1 MSALRTDVWVL
12 IYFLNKRLF
21 DYGERLNVRSN
32 TMDYSNEP
40 SGVFLL
46 IDNKSFYATVECSM
60 RGLDPLTTPLV
71 VMSEASNTGGG
82 LVLASSPMAK
92 KLFHISN
99 VNRKRDLPNDERLI
113 VVPPRMNLYIQKNI
127 EVNHI
132 FNQYCADEDLLP
144 YSIDESILDIT
155 HSWQLF
161 GNNILQVIRKIQKQ
175 VKDELGL
182 ITTVGLGNNPL
193 QAKIALDIY
202 AKHNSEFIGVIT
214 NRTVKTKIWTIPEI
228 TDVWGINAR
237 TKANLSRLGIH
248 NMYELAHFDPFILK
262 QRLGLIG
269 TQLYA
274 TAWGID
280 RTNLQSTIF
289 PKDKSLGN
297 SQVLSRDY
305 AEKDEIET
313 VIKEIGAQVAARL
326 RAHNKQC
333 NGVYLGIG
341 YSLGVVDHNNETGF
355 AHSLKLVAS
364 TAETET
370 INRQLIFIFEKFWD
384 GEAPV
389 RTIAVSCSRLTNRY
403 GEQLNIF
410 NSPKP
415 TAISLEETMDSIRRK
430 YGKTSII
437 RASSLKK
444 GGTFIERAGLVG
456 GHNGGQSLE

>member
-1 MSALRTDVWVL
+1 
-12 IYFLNKRLF
+12 
-21 DYGERLNVRSN
+21 
-32 TMDYSNEP
+32 MDYSNEP

-46 IDNKSFYATVECSM
+46 IDNKSFYATVECIK

-71 VMSEASNTGGG
+71 VMSEAANTGGG
-82 LVLASSPMAK
+82 LVMASSPMAK
-92 KLFHISN
+92 QLFHITN
-99 VNRKRDLPNDERLI
+99 VNRKRDIPNDERLI

-132 FNQYCADEDLLP
+132 FNEYCADEDLLP

-155 HSWQLF
+155 HSWKLF
-161 GNNILQVIRKIQKQ
+161 GNNILQVIRKIQQQ

-182 ITTVGLGNNPL
+182 VTTVGLGNNPL

-202 AKHNSEFIGVIT
+202 AKHNREFIGVIT
-214 NRTVKTKIWTIPEI
+214 NQTVKQKIWTIPEI
-228 TDVWGINAR
+228 TDVWGINTR
-237 TKANLSRLGIH
+237 TRDNLARLGIH
-248 NMYELAHFDPFILK
+248 NMYQLAHCNPFKLK
-262 QRLGLIG
+262 QRLGIIG

-280 RTNLQSTIF
+280 RTNLQSTILH
-289 PKDKSLGN
+289 KDKSLGN
-297 SQVLSRDY
+297 SQVLPRDY

-333 NGVYLGIG
+333 SGVYLGIG
-341 YSLGVVDHNNETGF
+341 YSLGVIDKNEQSGF
-355 AHSLKLVAS
+355 AHSLKLSTS
-364 TAETET
+364 TAETNT
-370 INRQLIFIFEKFWD
+370 INRQLIFIFEKYWD
-384 GEAPV
+384 ENAPV
-389 RTIAVSCSRLTNRY
+389 RTIAVSCTRLTERY

-410 NSPKP
+410 NSPQP
-415 TAISLEETMDSIRRK
+415 NAISLEETMDKIRKRF
-430 YGKTSII
+430 GKTAIM

>member
-1 MSALRTDVWVL
+1 
-12 IYFLNKRLF
+12 
-21 DYGERLNVRSN
+21 
-32 TMDYSNEP
+32 MDYSNEP
-40 SGVFLL
+40 AGVFLL

-71 VMSEASNTGGG
+71 VMSEAANTGGG
-82 LVLASSPMAK
+82 LVMASSPMAK

-99 VNRKRDLPNDERLI
+99 VNRKRDIPNDERLI
-113 VVPPRMNLYIQKNI
+113 VVPPRMNLYIEKNL

-132 FNQYCADEDLLP
+132 FNQYCADEDLQP

-155 HSWQLF
+155 HSWHLF
-161 GNNILQVIRKIQKQ
+161 GNNILQVMRRIQKQ

-182 ITTVGLGNNPL
+182 VTTVGLGNNPL

-202 AKHNSEFIGVIT
+202 AKNNREFIGVIT
-214 NRTVKTKIWTIPEI
+214 NQTVKNKIWTIPEI
-228 TDVWGINAR
+228 TDVWGINTR
-237 TKANLSRLGIH
+237 TKANLARLGIH
-248 NMYELAHFDPFILK
+248 NIYELAHYNPFALK
-262 QRLGLIG
+262 RRLGIMG

-280 RTNLQSTIF
+280 RTNLQSTILH
-289 PKDKSLGN
+289 KDKSLGN
-297 SQVLSRDY
+297 SQVLPSDY

-333 NGVYLGIG
+333 RGVYLGIG
-341 YSLGVVDHNNETGF
+341 YSIGVLDQNDRTGF
-355 AHSLKLVAS
+355 AHSMKMATS
-364 TAETET
+364 TAETST
-370 INRQLIFIFEKFWD
+370 INRQLIFIFEKYWD
-384 GEAPV
+384 GNAPV
-389 RTIAVSCSRLTNRY
+389 RTVAVSCTRLSERY

-410 NSPKP
+410 NTPK
-415 TAISLEETMDSIRRK
+415 TNAITLEETMDAIRKK
-430 YGKTSII
+430 YGKTAIM
-437 RASSLKK
+437 RANSLKK

>member
-1 MSALRTDVWVL
+1 
-12 IYFLNKRLF
+12 
-21 DYGERLNVRSN
+21 
-32 TMDYSNEP
+32 MDYSNEP

-46 IDNKSFYATVECSM
+46 IDNKSFYATVECLM

-71 VMSEASNTGGG
+71 VMSEAANTGGG
-82 LVLASSPMAK
+82 LVMAASSMAK

-99 VNRKRDLPNDERLI
+99 VNRKRDIPNDEQLI
-113 VVPPRMNLYIQKNI
+113 VVPPRMNLYIEKNL

-132 FNQYCADEDLLP
+132 FNQYCADEDLQP

-155 HSWQLF
+155 HSWKLF
-161 GNNILQVIRKIQKQ
+161 GNNILQVIRKIQSQ

-182 ITTVGLGNNPL
+182 VTTVGLGNNPL

-202 AKHNSEFIGVIT
+202 AKHNREFIGVIT
-214 NRTVKTKIWTIPEI
+214 NQTVKSKIWTIPEI
-228 TDVWGINAR
+228 TDVWGINKR
-237 TKANLSRLGIH
+237 TKANLARLGIH
-248 NMYELAHFDPFILK
+248 NMYELAHYNPFELK
-262 QRLGLIG
+262 RRLGIIG

-280 RTNLQSTIF
+280 RTNLQSTILH
-289 PKDKSLGN
+289 KDKSLGN
-297 SQVLSRDY
+297 SQVLPRDY

-333 NGVYLGIG
+333 SGIYLAIG
-341 YSLGVVDHNNETGF
+341 YSLGVVDSNGKAGF
-355 AHSLKLVAS
+355 AHSMKLSNS
-364 TAETET
+364 TAETTT
-370 INRQLIFIFEKFWD
+370 INRQLIFIFEKYW
-384 GEAPV
+384 ESQTPV
-389 RTIAVSCSRLTNRY
+389 RTVAVSCTRLLERY

-410 NSPKP
+410 NTPKP
-415 TAISLEETMDSIRRK
+415 TAIKLEETMDRIRKR
-430 YGKTSII
+430 YGKTAII

>member
-1 MSALRTDVWVL
+1 MFALRTDVWAL

-46 IDNKSFYATVECSM
+46 IDNKSFYATVECLM

-71 VMSEASNTGGG
+71 VMSEAANTGGG
-82 LVLASSPMAK
+82 LVMAASSMAK

-99 VNRKRDLPNDERLI
+99 VNRKRDIPNDEQLI
-113 VVPPRMNLYIQKNI
+113 VVPPRMNLYIEKNL

-132 FNQYCADEDLLP
+132 FNQYCADEDLQP

-155 HSWQLF
+155 HSWKLF
-161 GNNILQVIRKIQKQ
+161 GNNILQVIRKIQSQ

-182 ITTVGLGNNPL
+182 VTTVGLGNNPL

-202 AKHNSEFIGVIT
+202 AKHNREFIGVIT
-214 NRTVKTKIWTIPEI
+214 NQTVKSKIWTIPEI
-228 TDVWGINAR
+228 TDVWGINKR
-237 TKANLSRLGIH
+237 TKANLDRLGIH
-248 NMYELAHFDPFILK
+248 NMYELAHYNPFELK
-262 QRLGLIG
+262 RRLGIIG

-280 RTNLQSTIF
+280 RTNLQSTILH
-289 PKDKSLGN
+289 KDKSLGN
-297 SQVLSRDY
+297 SQVLPRDY

-333 NGVYLGIG
+333 SGIYLAIG
-341 YSLGVVDHNNETGF
+341 YSLGVVDSNGKTGF
-355 AHSLKLVAS
+355 AHSMKLSDS
-364 TAETET
+364 TAETTT
-370 INRQLIFIFEKFWD
+370 INRQLIFIFEKYW
-384 GEAPV
+384 ESQTPV
-389 RTIAVSCSRLTNRY
+389 RTVAVSCTRLSERY

-410 NSPKP
+410 NTPKP
-415 TAISLEETMDSIRRK
+415 TAIKLEETMDRIRKR
-430 YGKTSII
+430 YGKTAII